1 MVLSIHGDSGEG
13 AAAAYAR
20 ASAVGDGDRVP
31 ASGSLAQH
39 PTDGLES
46 PAVAQDFETVELHG
60 ETDLTKLAL
69 AINFYIGRY
78 SVGNVTAVVRLWV
91 NRDVFVVPSRSQAG
105 ASNHGAAHVAQGH
118 FAPHRGRASAAEG
131 GDVGTEER

>member
-20 ASAVGDGDRVP
+20 ASAGSDGDRVP

-46 PAVAQDFETVELHG
+46 PSVAQDFETVELHG
-60 ETDLTKLAL
+60 ETDLTKLVL
-69 AINFYIGRY
+69 AINF
-78 SVGNVTAVVRLWV
+78 
-91 NRDVFVVPSRSQAG
+91 
-105 ASNHGAAHVAQGH
+105 
-118 FAPHRGRASAAEG
+118 
-131 GDVGTEER
+131 